1 MTRRN
6 IIFLGILA
14 VMGAGW
20 GITQPL
26 TKIAVSTGYR
36 HFGLIFWQLALGA
49 VALAIVRSFAVTRN
63 DRRQFVSLRLPTL
76 RKDPPA
82 LLVYVV
88 IALIGTI
95 LPNSATY
102 EAIRHLLIGHAA
114 ECDLDSQGRV
124 LVAQS
129 LRDFAHLGK
138 RIKLIGQGNKFE
150 LWEESQ
156 WQDKREELLGRI
168 DDLLSEPSESLSSLV
183 L

>member
-1 MTRRN
+1 VFRGEFSLNMDAKGRVAVPTRLRER
-6 IIFLGILA
+6 LSESC
-14 VMGAGW
+14 AGRVVVT
-20 GITQPL
+20 ISLLNRCL
-26 TKIAVSTGYR
+26 TVYPYPD
-36 HFGLIFWQLALGA
+36 WQEIENELRAL
-49 VALAIVRSFAVTRN
+49 
-63 DRRQFVSLRLPTL
+63 
-76 RKDPPA
+76 PA
-82 LLVYVV
+82 LD
-88 IALIGTI
+88 AK
-95 LPNSATY
+95 A

-129 LRDFAHLGK
+129 LRDFASLGK

-150 LWEESQ
+150 LWDESQ